1 MVRSADHDLGNR
13 ADRSILDIA
22 SAGRV
27 GFNAPVS
34 WGMWGNYNTSS
45 GQALKGYDVVAYC
58 EDAEAIP
65 GKSEF
70 TYEWG
75 DTTWQFSS
83 AANMALFEQNPEYY
97 APQFGGFC
105 SFALSK
111 GFTADISP
119 DAWHVK
125 DGKLYVF
132 MDKGVQADWLAGI
145 DDGTLDAS
153 AANWA
158 KR

>member
-1 MVRSADHDLGNR
+1 MKTWVIAAVGVLVVIVGTFMVVKKVS
-13 ADRSILDIA
+13 
-22 SAGRV
+22 
-27 GFNAPVS
+27 PVS

-45 GQALKGYDVVAYC
+45 GQALKGYDAVAYF

-83 AANMALFEQNPEYY
+83 ADNMALFAQDPEAF

-132 MDKGVQADWLAGI
+132 MDTDVQADWVAGI
-145 DDGTLDAS
+145 SDGTLEAS
-153 AANWA
+153 TANWA